1 MNLLEYIKM
10 SYLRPNRQ
18 VLKGLGASDD
28 LVAYLMETSGNTNIV
43 IANQLIGSGSDET
56 DEGLVIINGTPAATY
71 QSGGNHTSIGFL
83 FESEPTT
90 LANIEVGTTFTVEI
104 NNQSYDFTIAV
115 VNTESGNR
123 RYASAQS
130 TAAPFFCLADTIE
143 GFACEMFVEGDVRP
157 ITHFKVIQ
165 TSDYEESETDSSVI
179 LDDIIT
185 LVETPTAGIY
195 ATLINTSFTYED
207 FTNVPETIIAEIGGQ
222 TLELPHVTTN
232 FGVAYGEME
241 DDWGSFN
248 TYPIWVW
255 INEDGSGEIGSNI
268 YSGEQHIKLMFSE
281 A

>member
-10 SYLRPNRQ
+10 SYLRPNKR

-28 LVAYLMETSGNTNIV
+28 LIAYLIETPGNTNIV
-43 IANQLIGSGSDET
+43 IANQLIGSSSET
-56 DEGLVIINGTPAATY
+56 DEGLVIIDGTPVAMY
-71 QSGGNHTSIGFL
+71 ESGGDYTSIGIL

-90 LANIEVGTTFTVEI
+90 LANIKVGTTFTVEI

-123 RYASAQS
+123 NYASAQS
-130 TAAPFFCLADTIE
+130 ATAPFFKLGDTIE
-143 GFACEMFVEGDVRP
+143 GFACQMFIEGDIRP

-165 TSDYEESETDSSVI
+165 TSDYEESEIDDSVI

-185 LVETPTAGIY
+185 LVETPTTGIY
-195 ATLINTSFTYED
+195 ATLVNTSFVYED

-222 TLELPHVTTN
+222 TLELPHVLTN

-255 INEDGSGEIGSNI
+255 INEDGSGEIGSNT
-268 YSGEQHIKLMFSE
+268 YSGEQHIKLMFPN